1 MTTSCSAIKKDMEYT
16 RRKNGSW
23 LRLLLTTVLFFMFLS
38 PLPCRAQDE
47 AIDQMRGSI
56 DRILEILRRDVPGEA
71 WEQKKKEIVI
81 IVRQRFDSRELAQRV
96 LAQHWKERT
105 EEQREQFILL
115 FADVLETTY
124 INKLK
129 SYSNEEIVF
138 KKQLV
143 NGDKAAVYSEI
154 LRKDQEIPIDYR
166 LLKNSNEWRIYDII
180 IEGVSLVQNYRKQFD
195 QIIKKEKY
203 EGLILR
209 MEEKI
214 KENQEK
220 DREAAA

>member
-1 MTTSCSAIKKDMEYT
+1 MEYT

-23 LRLLLTTVLFFMFLS
+23 LRLLLTAVLFFMFFS

-138 KKQLV
+138 KKQIV

-220 DREAAA
+220 DREAQA